1 MKIQDMTVEEF
12 MTLLKDLQTQYLE
25 PQIKVIVQCEIAEM
39 RSDVMAGYPLDSRG
53 NPDVAGH
60 RSFHEA
66 LIEQAKARTEYWR
79 KMTFELIKYGLLG
92 FLAWQLRESWIAF
105 LRGPKP

>member
-1 MKIQDMTVEEF
+1 MRIQDMTVEEF

-39 RSDVMAGYPLDSRG
+39 RADVMAGYPLDNRG
-53 NPDVAGH
+53 MPDVTGH

-66 LIEQAKARTEYWR
+66 LVEQAKSRAEFWR
-79 KMTFELIKYGLLG
+79 KMTFELIKYGLIG
-92 FLAWQLRESWIAF
+92 FVIWQLRVSWIEF
-105 LRGPKP
+105 LKGPK